1 MGQGFS
7 DDKLQS
13 LVDVV
18 YDKVLAQIRLEL
30 NDSNVEFC
38 CTGVVK
44 SVDTT
49 NNKATVDVGFCT
61 TELIKNLTNKT
72 LTTTNTTNETLT
84 TGDTVKIFYDKY
96 DMRNAYIGLKIN

>member
-1 MGQGFS
+1 MIKQGFS

-13 LVDVV
+13 LVDVI

-38 CTGVVK
+38 CTGVVA

-49 NNKATVDVGFCT
+49 NNKATVDIGFCI
-61 TELIKNLTNKT
+61 TENIPNLSDKT
-72 LTTTNTTNETLT
+72 LSVNNV
-84 TGDTVKIFYDKY
+84 VKVFYDKY
-96 DMRNAYIGLKIN
+96 DMRNAYIGLKFN